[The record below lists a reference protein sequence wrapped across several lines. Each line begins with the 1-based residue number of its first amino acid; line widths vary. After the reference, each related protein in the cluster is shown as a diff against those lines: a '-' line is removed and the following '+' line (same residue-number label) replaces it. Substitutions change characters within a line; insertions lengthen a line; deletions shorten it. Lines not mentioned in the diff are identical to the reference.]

1 MKGTI
6 LVVDDEPGVVEIA
19 QVNLEPEGYT
29 VLGAS
34 DGLEG
39 LAKIRSAKPDLV
51 LLDIMMPQMDGWE
64 MLRRMEAD
72 PEMAGIPVIM
82 LTAKT
87 QNEDILRGLEG
98 GAVEYIT
105 KPFYP
110 ENLVASV
117 RIILEAFDPR
127 LRQGWRENLIARR
140 KRLMS
145 IRWTK
150 SK

>member
-1 MKGTI
+1 MAAGGNMKGTI

-51 LLDIMMPQMDGWE
+51 VLDIMMPQMDGWE
-64 MLRRMEAD
+64 MLRRMELD

-87 QNEDILRGLEG
+87 QNEDVLRG
-98 GAVEYIT
+98 
-105 KPFYP
+105 
-110 ENLVASV
+110 
-117 RIILEAFDPR
+117 
-127 LRQGWRENLIARR
+127 
-140 KRLMS
+140 
-145 IRWTK
+145 
-150 SK
+150 

>member
-1 MKGTI
+1 MKGKI

-39 LAKIRSAKPDLV
+39 LAKIRSAKPNLV
-51 LLDIMMPQMDGWE
+51 ILDIMMPQMDGWE
-64 MLRRMEAD
+64 MLQRMEAD

-117 RIILEAFDPR
+117 HIILKAFDPR

-150 SK
+150 K